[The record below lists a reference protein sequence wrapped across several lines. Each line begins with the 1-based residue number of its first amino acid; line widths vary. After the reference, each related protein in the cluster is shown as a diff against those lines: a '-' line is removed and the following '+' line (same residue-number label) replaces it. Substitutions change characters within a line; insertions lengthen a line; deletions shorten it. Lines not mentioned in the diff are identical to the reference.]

1 VVQIQVT
8 LWSEQVVSLIVDI
21 SLVRWQSLPR
31 ESLSAGVANANMS
44 PTLSVAASLSPD
56 IRQDIGIQVISRSQ
70 PISHLAATHQ
80 VSRKFVYQ
88 QGDKAQQALNETF
101 APSQADDEVLF
112 HLSVTKSWLYQLI
125 LGLVLIC
132 HSSYRGVVELLRD
145 LFDTPISIGTV
156 HNRLEAAAATAS
168 EINQIQNLSGIEV
181 GLHDEI
187 FQADRPVLV
196 GVDAASTYCYL
207 LQGVEHRDEETW
219 GCHLLDVMA
228 QGFDPDYTIADGGSG
243 LRAGQKAVMPETPC
257 HGDVFHIQ
265 QQFEQVANGLARQAQ
280 GATTQ
285 RIKVEQQ
292 IAKASVT
299 NSVPQKLIIQQVHAN
314 RREKGLAARAQDVKT
329 LLQWFSHDVLAL
341 AGPSLAVRQEL
352 FDFITAELKQREGK
366 QYPTIRKLRKALHN
380 QRDQLLAFA
389 GVLDQK
395 LAAIATLFELP
406 LQAVR
411 EVCLLH
417 RKPTTSNAYWER
429 WNHLH
434 NRLSDK
440 FHGLMAAVSEALKT
454 TPRASSMVE
463 NLNSRLRNYFFLRRG
478 LGDSYL
484 SLLQYFLNH
493 RGFLR
498 SRVPERVGKSPQ
510 QLLTGQPH
518 LHWLELL
525 GFKRFQRA

>member
-1 VVQIQVT
+1 M
-8 LWSEQVVSLIVDI
+8 
-21 SLVRWQSLPR
+21 PPA
-31 ESLSAGVANANMS
+31 LSI
-44 PTLSVAASLSPD
+44 AASLSPEA
-56 IRQDIGIQVISRSQ
+56 RQDIGIQVLSRSQ
-70 PISHLAATHQ
+70 PISHIAATHQ

-88 QGDKAQQALNETF
+88 QGGKAQQALDESF
-101 APSQADDEVLF
+101 APSQGDDDVLF
-112 HLSVTKSWLYQLI
+112 HLPVTKNWLYQLI

-132 HSSYRGVVELLRD
+132 HSSYRNVVELFRD

-156 HNRLEAAAATAS
+156 HNRLQATAEKAA
-168 EINQIQNLSGIEV
+168 EINQTQDLSGIEV

-187 FQADRPVLV
+187 YQANKPVLV

-207 LQGVEHRDEETW
+207 LKSVDHRDEDTW
-219 GCHLLDVMA
+219 GWHLLDVME

-280 GATTQ
+280 GATTH

-292 IAKASVT
+292 IAKALLT
-299 NSVPQKLIIQQVHAN
+299 NSMTQKLTIKKVKAN
-314 RREKGLAARAQDVKT
+314 RREAGLIARAQDLKI

-341 AGPSLAVRQEL
+341 AGPDLAVRQEL
-352 FDFITAELKQREGK
+352 FDFIETELKQRSGK

-395 LAAIATLFELP
+395 LAAIAASFELP
-406 LQAVR
+406 LQLVR

-417 RKPTTSNAYWER
+417 RKHKTSNTYWER
-429 WNHLH
+429 WNQLH
-434 NRLSDK
+434 SGLSSK
-440 FHGLMAAVSEALKT
+440 FHGVMKAVSEALQQ

-463 NLNSRLRNYFFLRRG
+463 NLNSRLRNYFFLRKS
-478 LGDSYL
+478 LGDDYL
-484 SLLQYFLNH
+484 NLLQFFLNS
-493 RGFLR
+493 RCFMR
-498 SRVPERVGKSPQ
+498 SMKPERVGKSPK
-510 QLLTGQPH
+510 QLLTGEAHP
-518 LHWLELL
+518 HWLELL